1 MFKLGRSRAVASAL
15 NASKVCPNYYCLL
28 NKSLVMRLTYKLLLT
43 LLLDSS
49 SLLPPPLDS
58 LAFNNDEL

>member
-15 NASKVCPNYYCLL
+15 NASKVRPNYCPL
-28 NKSLVMRLTYKLLLT
+28 NKSLVMRLVYKLLLT
-43 LLLDSS
+43 LLLNSS
-49 SLLPPPLDS
+49 SLLPLPLDS